1 MGEATKNDDYST
13 EEAKLLH
20 RAVTLLLEEDIEE
33 LEIVGRFPN
42 PADIESFKLK
52 NRRISWIPTK
62 QLSWWEEFQSK
73 CQSS

>member
-1 MGEATKNDDYST
+1 MGEATKNDDYSI

-20 RAVTLLLEEDIEE
+20 RTVMLLLEEDIEE

-42 PADIESFKLK
+42 SADIESFKLK

-73 CQSS
+73 CQPC